1 MFILP
6 EHQGKGIGTVCL
18 NLIIDKAKQLNLPI
32 RLRVLKVNTR
42 AQDFYARMGFMVSDE
57 IDNHVLMEKDHNKKE
72 DGR

>member
-18 NLIIDKAKQLNLPI
+18 NLIIDEAKQLNLPI
-32 RLRVLKVNTR
+32 QLRVLKVNTR

-57 IDNHVLMEKDHNKKE
+57 IDTHVLMEKKP
-72 DGR
+72 